1 MKNSTFQI
9 IFAVL
14 ISALFLT
21 GCATSIPSPD
31 EGNGT
36 LVIIP
41 LNQQIEHN
49 FDLYFDYYIQI
60 NEIQTDKIVR
70 YLKIPDNRDYI
81 LIRSL
86 KPGDYYISGYKWRTD
101 NDSGKLIKIH
111 RSETAFRV
119 EKGKISMTPYGF
131 GWYKGHNDKGQEIS
145 RFNILKN
152 DDGILHNE
160 VLRELISEHPDMM
173 ALWNIPEIVET
184 TIPKQIETVLA
195 DAPKESFELSFSD
208 ALNGQK
214 MTIEDLRGKV
224 VVIDFWATWC
234 GPCVGEIP
242 NMKALYSQYKNKG
255 VEFIGIS
262 LDEKSSTLVE
272 FCKKNGVTWPQYCE
286 EGRGWDTKFS
296 QKWGIN
302 SIPRLF
308 VLDQQGNLYSTDA
321 RGKLETI
328 IPDLLKMY

>member
-1 MKNSTFQI
+1 MKNRTILI
-9 IFAVL
+9 IIAIF
-14 ISALFLT
+14 ITALFLT
-21 GCATSIPSPD
+21 DCATSIPSPD

-41 LNQQIEHN
+41 LNQQIEYR

-60 NEIQTDKIVR
+60 KEIETNKTVR
-70 YLKIPDNRDYI
+70 YIKIPDSRDYI

-101 NDSGKLIKIH
+101 NDSGKLVKIL

-131 GWYKGHNDKGQEIS
+131 GWYKGHNDKGQNVS

-152 DDGILHNE
+152 NDGILHNE
-160 VLRELISEHPDMM
+160 VLRELTSDHPEMM
-173 ALWNIPEIVET
+173 TLWEIPEIGDT
-184 TIPKQIETVLA
+184 TIPEQIESILVN
-195 DAPKESFELSFSD
+195 APKKPFELSFSD
-208 ALNGQK
+208 VLSGRE

-242 NMKALYSQYKNKG
+242 NMKTLYSQYKNRG
-255 VEFIGIS
+255 VEFIGIN
-262 LDEKSSTLVE
+262 LDERSSTLVE

-286 EGRGWDTKFS
+286 EGKTWDTEFI
-296 QKWGIN
+296 QDWGIN

-308 VLDQQGNLYSTDA
+308 VLDQKGDLYSTDA
-321 RGKLETI
+321 RGKLEII
-328 IPDLLKMY
+328 IPALLKM